1 MVKYG
6 KGTSRHLS
14 ELTQSGFSWKSG
26 TSDPMSPM
34 ADGLAMKFHLD
45 PYLCVIFLVW
55 NYCLSRSI
63 LNGGKHL
70 TIWQE

>member
-14 ELTQSGFSWKSG
+14 ELTQEVSAESLEPAMQWFSRPISVCFF
-26 TSDPMSPM
+26 S
-34 ADGLAMKFHLD
+34 
-45 PYLCVIFLVW
+45 VW
-55 NYCLSRSI
+55 NYCISRSI